1 MFKIIEKEIEENF
14 EIIVDSIAHDLR
26 LAYRMRF
33 VQEVVPRLFFKMRSM
48 NSGINKI
55 LFRSSICLFFF
66 KKSLIITRFPNSLS
80 FFNHPSFYLS
90 HIPIS

>member
-33 VQEVVPRLFFKMRSM
+33 VQEVVPRLFF
-48 NSGINKI
+48 
-55 LFRSSICLFFF
+55 
-66 KKSLIITRFPNSLS
+66 
-80 FFNHPSFYLS
+80 
-90 HIPIS
+90 